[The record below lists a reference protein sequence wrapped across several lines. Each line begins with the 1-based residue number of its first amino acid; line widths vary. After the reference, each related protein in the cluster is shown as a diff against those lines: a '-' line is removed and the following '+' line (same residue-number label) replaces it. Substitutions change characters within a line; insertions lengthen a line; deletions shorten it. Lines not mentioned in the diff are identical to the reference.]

1 MPIIENSWDVRV
13 SPITKTS
20 QGMMGHQIPKIVEA
34 HECHQL
40 CEIHEA
46 QEEYQCYFQ

>member
-1 MPIIENSWDVRV
+1 
-13 SPITKTS
+13 
-20 QGMMGHQIPKIVEA
+20 MMGHQKPKIVEA

-46 QEEYQCYFQ
+46 QEEYQC